1 MLLFSL
7 TALHVFE
14 AHFLLFFSTTFIL
27 LLSHDYKISKFS
39 FNLIIILLILIIIG
53 VFSSLFNQKIFYDWL
68 KDFMYFLKP
77 VLGIVTGYFLVSR
90 INDRQFFFRA
100 IIYIAVVF
108 SIFHIIGV
116 VVNTDFSTDS
126 INEIRKHNGISNLLE
141 LMALVVL
148 VGSYKFKYLNVVKS
162 RLIKKIILLILSI
175 SIVFYFSRTML
186 IAFIIMGLAVNGY
199 TKLSTKGLK
208 YGVILLSLI
217 GAFYIYLFS
226 VDIKRD
232 QPGID
237 SFLYKM
243 KIAPTEI
250 FSSSVEIDKQNHEN
264 LWDYWRAYEVDMA
277 IDQMNIQRFSYFMGF
292 GFGSLVDLKFKA
304 PLNKEGMR
312 YIPLLHNGYV
322 YLVFKTGFI
331 GLFFYIIFL
340 GYLYIQSYKKNKFGN
355 EIVIR
360 NLISGIGLFFIFT
373 SLITTGIFNSNEIYT
388 FFLGGFLFLL
398 YDTNSLQKSLDQ

>member
-14 AHFLLFFSTTFIL
+14 IHFLLFFLTTFIL

-39 FNLIIILLILIIIG
+39 FNLIIILLILLIIG
-53 VFSSLFNQKIFYDWL
+53 IFSSLFNQKLLYDWL
-68 KDFMYFLKP
+68 KDIMYFLKP
-77 VLGIVTGYFLVSR
+77 ILAIVTGYLLVSK
-90 INDRQFFFRA
+90 INDKQFFFKA
-100 IIYIAVVF
+100 IIYVAIVF

-116 VVNTDFSTDS
+116 VVNTDFATDS
-126 INEIRKHNGISNLLE
+126 INEIRKHHGISNLLE
-141 LMALVVL
+141 LMALIVL
-148 VGSYKFKYLNVVKS
+148 IGSYKFEYLNVIKHKLV
-162 RLIKKIILLILSI
+162 KKIILLILSV

-186 IAFIIMGLAVNGY
+186 IALIIMGLAVYGY
-199 TKLSTKGLK
+199 TKLSVKGLK
-208 YGVILLSLI
+208 YAFILLSLI
-217 GAFYIYLFS
+217 GVFYIYLFS

-232 QPGID
+232 EPGID

-250 FSSSVEIDKQNHEN
+250 FSSAVEIDKKNHEN
-264 LWDYWRAYEVDMA
+264 LWDYWRAYEADMA
-277 IDQMNIQRFSYFMGF
+277 LDQMSLQPFSYFMGV

-304 PLNKEGMR
+304 PLNKDGMR

-322 YLVFKTGFI
+322 YLIFKTGFI
-331 GLFFYIIFL
+331 GLFFYVIFL
-340 GYLYIQSYKKNKFGN
+340 GYLYIQSYNKNKFGN

-360 NLISGIGLFFIFT
+360 NLIAGIGLFFIFT

-388 FFLGGFLFLL
+388 FLLGGFLFLL
-398 YDTNSLQKSLDQ
+398 HDNNALQKNLDQ

>member
-1 MLLFSL
+1 M
-7 TALHVFE
+7 
-14 AHFLLFFSTTFIL
+14 
-27 LLSHDYKISKFS
+27 SKFS
-39 FNLIIILLILIIIG
+39 FNLIIILLILLIIG
-53 VFSSLFNQKIFYDWL
+53 IFSSLFNPKIFYDWL
-68 KDFMYFLKP
+68 KDLMYFLKP
-77 VLGIVTGYFLVSR
+77 ILGIVTGYFLVSR
-90 INDRQFFFRA
+90 INDKQFFFRA
-100 IIYIAVVF
+100 IIYVAVVF

-116 VVNTDFSTDS
+116 IVNTDFSTDS

-148 VGSYKFKYLNVVKS
+148 VGSYKFEYLNVVKY

-186 IAFIIMGLAVNGY
+186 IAFIIMGLAVYGY

-208 YGVILLSLI
+208 YAFILLSLI
-217 GAFYIYLFS
+217 GAFYMYLFS

-243 KIAPTEI
+243 KIAPVEI
-250 FSSSVEIDKQNHEN
+250 FSPSVEIDKQNHEN
-264 LWDYWRAYEVDMA
+264 LWDYWRAYEVEMA
-277 IDQMNIQRFSYFMGF
+277 IDQMNIQRISYFMGF

-304 PLNKEGMR
+304 PLNKEGIR

-331 GLFFYIIFL
+331 GLFFYIVFL
-340 GYLYIQSYKKNKFGN
+340 LYLYIQSYKKNKLGN

-388 FFLGGFLFLL
+388 FILGGFLFLL
-398 YDTNSLQKSLDQ
+398 HDNNSLQKSLDQ